1 MFAASGSA
9 LSESYADYRALELS
23 PFSKKIFDLIINAS
37 EFLGA
42 EAKHFSIT
50 ANAWAL
56 LPKKRK
62 AVAH

>member
-50 ANAWAL
+50 ANA
-56 LPKKRK
+56 
-62 AVAH
+62 